1 MADLTQGRF
10 PMQNALLIGLSR
22 QMTLERQMNVIANKV
37 ANANTNGFKADH
49 SLFEEYLNSNA
60 RQDNFIGR
68 DRRISYVHDRGTFR
82 DVGQGPMEATN
93 NPLDMAINGSAYFA
107 VQANGGELY
116 TRDGKFSLN
125 STGQLVTASGNLVL
139 GNAGPITFQPTD
151 HDINVAPDGTVT
163 VLEGTARTDS
173 IRGKIRMV
181 SFDDPAKLT
190 KLGGNLYGAG
200 SANQQ
205 ADTRS
210 TLQQGYVEK
219 SNVNAV
225 GEMTRM
231 VEVMRS
237 YTAIA
242 SLLQQQS
249 DLHKNAIDKLADVP
263 A

>member
-1 MADLTQGRF
+1 
-10 PMQNALLIGLSR
+10 MQNALLIGLSR
-22 QMTLERQMNVIANKV
+22 QMTLERQMDVIANNV

-60 RQDNFIGR
+60 HEDNFVGS
-68 DRRISYVHDRGTFR
+68 DRRVSYVQDRGTYR

-93 NPLDMAINGSAYFA
+93 NPLDMAISGNGFFA
-107 VQANGGELY
+107 VQANGAERY
-116 TRDGKFSLN
+116 TRDGKFALS
-125 STGQLVTASGNLVL
+125 STGQLMTSDGNLVL
-139 GNAGPITFQPTD
+139 GNAGPIVFQPTD

-163 VLEGTARTDS
+163 VLEGTAKTDS

-181 SFDDPAKLT
+181 TFDDPAKLI
-190 KLGGNLYGAG
+190 KLGSNLYGAG

-205 ADTRS
+205 TDAKS
-210 TLQQGYVEK
+210 TVQQGYIEK
-219 SNVNAV
+219 SNVNSV
-225 GEMTRM
+225 GEMSRM

-242 SLLQQQS
+242 NLLQQQS
-249 DLHKNAIDKLADVP
+249 DVHKSAIEKLADVP

>member
-1 MADLTQGRF
+1 
-10 PMQNALLIGLSR
+10 MQNALLIGLSR
-22 QMTLERQMNVIANKV
+22 QMTLERQMDVIANNV

-60 RQDNFIGR
+60 HEDNFVGS
-68 DRRISYVHDRGTFR
+68 DRRVSYVQDRGTYR

-93 NPLDMAINGSAYFA
+93 NPLDMAISGNAFFA
-107 VQANGGELY
+107 VQANGAERY
-116 TRDGKFSLN
+116 TRDGKFALS
-125 STGQLVTASGNLVL
+125 STGQLITSDGNLVL
-139 GNAGPITFQPTD
+139 GTSGPIVFQPTD

-163 VLEGTARTDS
+163 VLEGTAKTDS

-181 SFDDPAKLT
+181 TFDDPAKLT
-190 KLGGNLYGAG
+190 KLGANLYSAG

-205 ADTRS
+205 QADAKS
-210 TLQQGYVEK
+210 TLQQGYIEK
-219 SNVNAV
+219 SNVNSV
-225 GEMTRM
+225 GEMSRM

-242 SLLQQQS
+242 NLLQQQS
-249 DLHKNAIDKLADVP
+249 DLHKSAIEKLADVP

>member
-1 MADLTQGRF
+1 
-10 PMQNALLIGLSR
+10 MQNALLIGLSR
-22 QMTLERQMNVIANKV
+22 QMTLERQMDVIANNV

-60 RQDNFIGR
+60 HEDNFVGS
-68 DRRISYVHDRGTFR
+68 DRRVSYVQDRGTYR

-93 NPLDMAINGSAYFA
+93 NPLDMAISGNAFFA
-107 VQANGGELY
+107 VQANGAERY
-116 TRDGKFSLN
+116 TRDGKFALS
-125 STGQLVTASGNLVL
+125 STGQLITSDGNLVL
-139 GNAGPITFQPTD
+139 GTSGPIVFQPTD

-163 VLEGTARTDS
+163 VLEGTAKTDS

-181 SFDDPAKLT
+181 TFDDPAKLT
-190 KLGGNLYGAG
+190 KLGANFYGAG

-205 ADTRS
+205 QADAKS
-210 TLQQGYVEK
+210 TLQQGYIEK
-219 SNVNAV
+219 SNVNSV
-225 GEMTRM
+225 GEMSRM

-242 SLLQQQS
+242 NLLQQQS
-249 DLHKNAIDKLADVP
+249 DLHKSAIEKLADVP

>member
-1 MADLTQGRF
+1 
-10 PMQNALLIGLSR
+10 MQNALLIGLSR
-22 QMTLERQMNVIANKV
+22 QMTLERQMDVVANNV

-68 DRRISYVHDRGTFR
+68 DRRVSYVQDRGTFR

-93 NPLDMAINGSAYFA
+93 NPLDMAIDGTAYFA
-107 VQANGGELY
+107 VQANGGERY

-125 STGQLVTASGNLVL
+125 STGQLVTSDGNLVL
-139 GNAGPITFQPTD
+139 GTSGPITFQPTD

-163 VLEGTARTDS
+163 VLEGTARNDS

-181 SFDDPAKLT
+181 SFDDPARLT
-190 KLGGNLYGAG
+190 KLGANLYDVG
-200 SANQQ
+200 SAVPQ
-205 ADTRS
+205 ADTKSSVR
-210 TLQQGYVEK
+210 QGYVEK

-225 GEMTRM
+225 GEMSRM

-237 YTAIA
+237 YSAIA
-242 SLLQQQS
+242 NLLQQQS
-249 DLHKNAIDKLADVP
+249 DLHKSAIDKLADVP